1 MNLSFMEFVIV
12 NIVLYN
18 IVVFVEFSVFM
29 VCFLVVLFID
39 KVWIWFIWMFKFMV
53 IIKLREMYMKFM

>member
-1 MNLSFMEFVIV
+1 MKRIGSILWKIGVRFGYMNLSFMEFVIV

-39 KVWIWFIWMFKFMV
+39 KVWIWFI
-53 IIKLREMYMKFM
+53 